1 MGLRV
6 VDSIERRIEI
16 FCDNNAAIVFSK
28 NSKGSTATR
37 KISYCSRE
45 DPLKKPI
52 PVVVFKK
59 HVAKMDINDWHSGT
73 NMWHDAHS
81 KICSKRNPEEQYT
94 FAVCSWWNDVG
105 FMMEDLN
112 SVSLVRL
119 VLRTITWEFGS
130 KMSRLEILFG
140 LQTDANPTMI
150 LKQHRCE
157 NSGTYLWQSFDY
169 PSDTWLP
176 GMKLGWDLRTGLKQ
190 LLSSWK
196 DSEDPSPGDFTY
208 GIETKLQAYPEA
220 YI

>member
-1 MGLRV
+1 
-6 VDSIERRIEI
+6 
-16 FCDNNAAIVFSK
+16 
-28 NSKGSTATR
+28 
-37 KISYCSRE
+37 
-45 DPLKKPI
+45 
-52 PVVVFKK
+52 
-59 HVAKMDINDWHSGT
+59 
-73 NMWHDAHS
+73 
-81 KICSKRNPEEQYT
+81 
-94 FAVCSWWNDVG
+94 
-105 FMMEDLN
+105 MEDLN

-150 LKQHRCE
+150 LKQHRQSCPKCNGGALRLRE
-157 NSGTYLWQSFDY
+157 FGTYLWQSFDY